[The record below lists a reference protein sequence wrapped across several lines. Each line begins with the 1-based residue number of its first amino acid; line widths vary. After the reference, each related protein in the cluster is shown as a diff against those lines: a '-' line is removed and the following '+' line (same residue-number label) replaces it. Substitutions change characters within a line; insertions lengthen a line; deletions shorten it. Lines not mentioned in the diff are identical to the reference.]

1 MLNTI
6 MIQGNLTRAPEF
18 RFLQKSNIA
27 LAKIT
32 ICNNK
37 YFNNSNNEKTQKTCF
52 IECELWG
59 RLAEIANQYLQKGD
73 KVSLVGELCHSVWQ
87 DESTGQMRS
96 KHYIKVNE
104 LDLPAKKG
112 QTPAQIPAQELS
124 NNAENYVDMPQQ
136 QQEQPQPQ
144 AQNFDNLR
152 PGDNWD
158 KAIIDDNFPSD
169 DEIPF

>member
-18 RFLQKSNIA
+18 RFLQKSNTA

-73 KVSLVGELCHSVWQ
+73 KISFLGFL
-87 DESTGQMRS
+87 
-96 KHYIKVNE
+96 
-104 LDLPAKKG
+104 LL
-112 QTPAQIPAQELS
+112 
-124 NNAENYVDMPQQ
+124 
-136 QQEQPQPQ
+136 
-144 AQNFDNLR
+144 
-152 PGDNWD
+152 
-158 KAIIDDNFPSD
+158 
-169 DEIPF
+169 

>member
-18 RFLQKSNIA
+18 RFLQKSNTA

-73 KVSLVGELCHSVWQ
+73 KISLVGELCHSVWQ

-104 LDLPAKKG
+104 LDLPAKKS
-112 QTPAQIPAQELS
+112 QTPAQELS

-136 QQEQPQPQ
+136 QEQPQNSENEN
-144 AQNFDNLR
+144 AENDV
-152 PGDNWD
+152 
-158 KAIIDDNFPSD
+158 
-169 DEIPF
+169 IPF

>member
-1 MLNTI
+1 
-6 MIQGNLTRAPEF
+6 
-18 RFLQKSNIA
+18 
-27 LAKIT
+27 
-32 ICNNK
+32 
-37 YFNNSNNEKTQKTCF
+37 
-52 IECELWG
+52 
-59 RLAEIANQYLQKGD
+59 
-73 KVSLVGELCHSVWQ
+73 
-87 DESTGQMRS
+87 MRS

-136 QQEQPQPQ
+136 EQEQPQAQ

-158 KAIIDDNFPSD
+158 KAIVDDNFPND
-169 DEIPF
+169 DDMPF